1 MESMTPNGH
10 PARGRDGA
18 AFGGHG
24 EPGGGPGD
32 GRGTPL
38 PALPV
43 TWRPHRT
50 RTIIYAVAAV
60 LAGSMTAI
68 AATLPSDGGEPWP
81 LPDRIAFAC
90 IGFAGALVLM
100 ILARP
105 KAVADAEGLKVVNM
119 LRTRKLVWAQIV
131 TVNLRSG
138 DPWVLLDL
146 DDGTTLSVMG
156 IQPADGLNAARAAVA
171 ELRVLVDYYS
181 YN

>member
-1 MESMTPNGH
+1 MDPMAPNGH
-10 PARGRDGA
+10 PSRGRDGA
-18 AFGGHG
+18 GFGGG
-24 EPGGGPGD
+24 EPGGE
-32 GRGTPL
+32 L

-50 RTIIYAVAAV
+50 RTIIYTVAAI

-90 IGFAGALVLM
+90 IGFAGAIVLM
-100 ILARP
+100 VLARP
-105 KAVADAEGLKVVNM
+105 KAVADADGLTVVNM
-119 LRTRKLVWAQIV
+119 LRTHRLEWAQIV

-156 IQPADGLNAARAAVA
+156 IQPADGLAAARSAVA
-171 ELRVLVDYYS
+171 ELRALVDYYS